1 MPARNYGAITT
12 PSQASVALGQAATM
26 QADASQQ
33 HSQHSGDEPWRSK
46 VLITGLRRSGKT
58 SVQEV
63 VFNSLPPKDSFFL
76 EATSKITK
84 LDIDSM
90 VALQLW
96 DCPGSKEIEDLGVP
110 LSYFQSIIF
119 VLDIQDDYY
128 SPIAHLVHLIAT
140 VAEVNPKVHLEVFV
154 HKAEALSD
162 EFKVV
167 APNGV
172 RDVASDDGQTPTQP
186 PSWTLVRRLGEFIS
200 PERRQPS
207 LSVSPTLEP
216 SADGFDSQPFIFS
229 EHFRHIQSRIID
241 ELLDHPASSIM
252 TNLPLNFYLTSV
264 YDHTIYEAFSRVVQ
278 RLVPQ
283 LPTLENLLNT
293 LVAPPASP
301 ISTDPAAR
309 PTQSPEPSSPSSP
322 SNASEHHPTSGS
334 TTAPRKPRPKAPRKQ
349 TQPEEEESPASS
361 PSHSLISTSKA
372 EGELAPPAGG
382 ANLRRN
388 GSQKSKTGSNG
399 SAASNGTGS
408 KTLDRLLPLDAEP
421 KRWASSSAKLTPES
435 TLAYWQITDTL
446 SLVCLIRSQTYEERR
461 GLIEYNVTFFRGAIQ
476 KIVQLELAKRNR

>member
-1 MPARNYGAITT
+1 MPPRNYGAITT
-12 PSQASVALGQAATM
+12 PSQASVALGQT
-26 QADASQQ
+26 QADPSQQ
-33 HSQHSGDEPWRSK
+33 HSQHSGDEPWRAK

-90 VALQLW
+90 VAFQLW
-96 DCPGSKEIEDLGVP
+96 DCPGSREIEDLGVP

-162 EFKVV
+162 EFKV
-167 APNGV
+167 
-172 RDVASDDGQTPTQP
+172 
-186 PSWTLVRRLGEFIS
+186 
-200 PERRQPS
+200 
-207 LSVSPTLEP
+207 
-216 SADGFDSQPFIFS
+216 

-293 LVAPPASP
+293 LVANSGIAKAFLFDVTCLLYVATDASPVDNASFELCCDYVQTLTSFSNLYKNLRVQPPASP

-309 PTQSPEPSSPSSP
+309 PTHSPEPSTPSSP
-322 SNASEHHPTSGS
+322 SNASEHHPMSGG
-334 TTAPRKPRPKAPRKQ
+334 TTGPRKSRPKAPRKQ

-372 EGELAPPAGG
+372 EGEVAQPAGG
-382 ANLRRN
+382 ATLRRN

-408 KTLDRLLPLDAEP
+408 KTLDRLLPLDTEP

-461 GLIEYNVTFFRGAIQ
+461 GLIEYNVTFFRGAVQ
-476 KIVQLELAKRNR
+476 KIVQLEMAKRNR